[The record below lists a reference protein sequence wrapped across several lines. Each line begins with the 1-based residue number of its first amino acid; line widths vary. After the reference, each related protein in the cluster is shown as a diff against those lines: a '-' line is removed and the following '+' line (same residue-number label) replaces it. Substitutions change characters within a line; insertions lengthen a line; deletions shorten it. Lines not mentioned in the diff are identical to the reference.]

1 MPLSS
6 DHAMT
11 AQPPAPAAAA
21 AGNFLN
27 LPPPPLSPD
36 PQEMVEPFIKPP
48 PGFTSG
54 HTSPVLELPVFTFS
68 IPPPAPASPVQSPLP
83 TGFGSFEITPD
94 TTVVATALR
103 PESGEYGFAQQ
114 SPQQESEPSTIYEM
128 PPADMPADARLA
140 ALIAVAHSLLHDAEV
155 MVGFR
160 CRSATVWD
168 AGHALAE
175 TILSLLSAAV
185 SAVNAAGVWLIEA
198 TITASNVA
206 GSAGGAGGAGTS
218 ASAGDESRRE
228 QQHVQR
234 QGRIIQSA
242 ITVAKAVQAAAEAA
256 RSIKKGSHQTVRR
269 CITKVQGVGERV
281 HIMIGVLQDYQ
292 QVHTDN
298 GMRGKALTF
307 KHECIQHNHI
317 SNTDNCNVDAAV
329 WDRKQNLG
337 KQRCCPR
344 FKSEAHLAHVLS
356 FYDPAWAY
364 NLHLRS

>member
-1 MPLSS
+1 M
-6 DHAMT
+6 
-11 AQPPAPAAAA
+11 
-21 AGNFLN
+21 
-27 LPPPPLSPD
+27 
-36 PQEMVEPFIKPP
+36 
-48 PGFTSG
+48 
-54 HTSPVLELPVFTFS
+54 FTFS

-103 PESGEYGFAQQ
+103 PESGEYGFAASTTSNNDGDGGGGGGGGGGDEDGTAVSPPCTDANLQQQ

-175 TILSLLSAAV
+175 TILSLLSAVESNPPAADDAARAADGDGDDDDAAAAAAAAVAVAEAV

-281 HIMIGVLQDYQ
+281 HIMIGVLQD
-292 QVHTDN
+292 V
-298 GMRGKALTF
+298 G
-307 KHECIQHNHI
+307 
-317 SNTDNCNVDAAV
+317 
-329 WDRKQNLG
+329 
-337 KQRCCPR
+337 
-344 FKSEAHLAHVLS
+344 
-356 FYDPAWAY
+356 
-364 NLHLRS
+364 